1 MMIMFKVDKKMR
13 MTVIIRDVIQMK
25 ASSKGFLSHL
35 TLEYNDD
42 NDDND

>member
-25 ASSKGFLSHL
+25 ASSKGSLSHL